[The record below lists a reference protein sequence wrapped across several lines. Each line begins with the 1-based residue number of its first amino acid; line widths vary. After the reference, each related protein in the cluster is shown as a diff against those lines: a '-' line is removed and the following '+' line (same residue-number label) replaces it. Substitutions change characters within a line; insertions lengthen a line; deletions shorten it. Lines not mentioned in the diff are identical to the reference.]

1 MLKRLLRIS
10 GYRGQKSE
18 VRLSEDRSS
27 EVRSQIIRSQTF
39 IWKIFNSFRVCSL
52 FSVLC
57 LLFTVSCAPKHIEMP
72 SYEGI
77 PIENV
82 LSELKNIQLMEA
94 VLSVE
99 YEKNDSAMSG
109 DASLNL
115 SENGLNLR
123 LYYLGFLVGEVSEE
137 NGIVKSMPKIDKNK
151 STILVDGLKNSFFWW
166 DIEDYTLQEKEDVY
180 ELKNSYRKI
189 LISKKTLLP
198 VQQTI
203 ELNDGEELKIFYDVP
218 AKIDSNELS
227 APPLW
232 YQSRLKIEFRN
243 YVVKIKVKSYSV
255 VR

>member
-1 MLKRLLRIS
+1 
-10 GYRGQKSE
+10 
-18 VRLSEDRSS
+18 
-27 EVRSQIIRSQTF
+27 
-39 IWKIFNSFRVCSL
+39 
-52 FSVLC
+52 
-57 LLFTVSCAPKHIEMP
+57 MP
-72 SYEGI
+72 SYEGFS
-77 PIENV
+77 IENI
-82 LSELKNIQLMEA
+82 LSELKNIQSIEA

-115 SENGLNLR
+115 SEDRLNLR

-151 STILVDGLKNSFFWW
+151 STILVDGLKNSFLWW
-166 DIEDYTLQEKEDVY
+166 NIKDYTLQEREALYV
-180 ELKNSYRKI
+180 LKNSYRKI

-218 AKIDSNELS
+218 AKLDSIELSTTNNELKDNKDS
-227 APPLW
+227 VNSSLITHHSSLPIW
-232 YQSRLKIEFRN
+232 YNSRLKIEFKN
-243 YVVKIKVKSYSV
+243 NIVKIKVKSYSV